1 MLKKNNISMISSKG
15 QAIISV
21 TIRRKLK
28 LSPGDIISFET
39 DGDSVRIRKISS
51 VNMEWTRAIESTLT
65 EWNGNEDDD
74 L

>member
-15 QAIISV
+15 QATISV

-28 LSPGDIISFET
+28 LSPGDIISFEA

-51 VNMEWTRAIESTLT
+51 LDMEWTRAIESTLT